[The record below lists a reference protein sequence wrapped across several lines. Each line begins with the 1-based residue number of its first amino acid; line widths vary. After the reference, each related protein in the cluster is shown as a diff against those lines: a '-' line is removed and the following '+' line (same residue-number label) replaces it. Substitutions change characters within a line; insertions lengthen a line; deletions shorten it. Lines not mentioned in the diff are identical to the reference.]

1 MRQTNDCCGEY
12 VYFHPDVKIQG
23 IYEHDEFIANLDH

>member
-12 VYFHPDVKIQG
+12 VYFDLDVKIQG
-23 IYEHDEFIANLDH
+23 IYEHAEFIANLVH